1 MSLVRVVTEGG
12 PGAIVLFLYFYLS
25 GLLLGLDVT
34 PGVNIAI
41 FVTVAFVFPLIIE
54 LASDWAIKF
63 VALPIIVSAKKEID
77 ENIDSEEDF
86 YYDYEEN
93 QEELTKYDNQA
104 FRYTVLLYAGALISI
119 SLPLVGYLYNGLFG
133 ILLALLG
140 SALVFLT
147 LVYLSYIKLRKI
159 IQTSVRLY
167 K

>member
-1 MSLVRVVTEGG
+1 M
-12 PGAIVLFLYFYLS
+12 LFLYFYLS

-34 PGVNIAI
+34 PGMNIAI
-41 FVTVAFVFPLIIE
+41 FVTIAFVFPLIIE

-63 VALPIIVSAKKEID
+63 VALPTIVSTKREID

-93 QEELTKYDNQA
+93 QEDLTKYDNQV
-104 FRYTVLLYAGALISI
+104 FRYTVLLYAGVLVSM
-119 SLPLVGYLYNGLFG
+119 SLPFVGYLYNGLLG
-133 ILLALLG
+133 ILLALIG
-140 SALVFLT
+140 SALVSLT
-147 LVYLSYIKLRKI
+147 FIYLSYGKLRKI